1 MLFLP
6 THQKPGLKAVLSYYS
21 STITLNAEGDSAIS
35 DETYEGLGTQNSF
48 LSSLFG
54 SIIRLTSTTKRRT
67 PLPPELTQS
76 TSQDNV
82 AATSV
87 NATMPAASR
96 SAVLDGAQSIEEVVT
111 KATQQTPTPVDQLP
125 EETYSELS
133 TKFRLTDVLP
143 HTGYF
148 AAGALAGVVS
158 RTCTAPLDRLKV
170 YLIAN
175 IESAKSPVDA
185 AKKGNAVKAV
195 KHIGQPLIAATKEL
209 WAAGGLRSLFAGM

>member
-111 KATQQTPTPVDQLP
+111 KATQQTPIPVDQLP